1 MLKTGKHAD
10 YFCYVHESPEVL
22 TVQMHGLGV
31 GVRGLDDCTTH
42 SGGLRESS

>member
-10 YFCYVHESPEVL
+10 YFCYVHESPELL
-22 TVQMHGLGV
+22 TVQVHGLGK
-31 GVRGLDDCTTH
+31 GGRLDDCTTH